1 MIRPKP
7 KPSTAP
13 VKVGAVLL
21 TGLVLVG
28 AQTGLQGLAL
38 PAFASG
44 RDLIRE
50 LDPLVFERFATPPP
64 PPATDDTAEELPEP
78 DVEEATVS
86 FDQEVGQAMEQL
98 EELFGANEAA
108 PTVVDRGGPGE
119 AAAPGISAQPTD
131 DRFESLFG
139 GSDGGVAVGRAG
151 RGRPTATREG
161 AGGLGIG
168 INETL
173 VTDSA
178 VEERTTS
185 STGPDVAVSTASTR
199 TETENA
205 DVAIAEFSSESFD
218 GSEAD
223 RLALW
228 MRANPGEL
236 PIGVRVH
243 VNYEPTFLTSTASF
257 RDEGRNWELYMMF
270 NESLRELHLV
280 LVEGDRSVYLID
292 RGFQEESRSLREGTV
307 RRTGGAIVAVDSRSG
322 APSGDRA
329 RDFYNVFLSW
339 WEATKADART
349 P

>member
-13 VKVGAVLL
+13 VKAGAILL
-21 TGLVLVG
+21 TGLILVG
-28 AQTGLQGLAL
+28 AQTGLQGVAL

-50 LDPLVFERFATPPP
+50 LDPLMFERFAAPPP
-64 PPATDDTAEELPEP
+64 PPAADETREELPEP
-78 DVEEATVS
+78 AVEEASMS
-86 FDQEVGQAMEQL
+86 FDQEVGQAMQQL
-98 EELFGANEAA
+98 EELFGSDEAA
-108 PTVVDRGGPGE
+108 PTVVDRSEQGGS
-119 AAAPGISAQPTD
+119 AAPGIAAQATD

-139 GSDGGVAVGRAG
+139 GDQGGVAIGRAG
-151 RGRPTATREG
+151 RGRTAARDG

-168 INETL
+168 INETV

-178 VEERTTS
+178 REAR
-185 STGPDVAVSTASTR
+185 STPAAGPDVAVSTGAARTAS
-199 TETENA
+199 EEP
-205 DVAIAEFSSESFD
+205 DVAIEEFSSESFD

-228 MRANPGEL
+228 MRSNPGDL
-236 PIGVRVH
+236 PVGVRVH
-243 VNYEPTFLTSTASF
+243 VNYEPTFLTSTTTF
-257 RDEGRNWELYMMF
+257 RDEGRTWELFMMF

-280 LVEGDRSVYLID
+280 LVEGAQSVYLID

-307 RRTGGAIVAVDSRSG
+307 RRTGGSIVAVDSRSG
-322 APSGDRA
+322 TPSGERA